1 MVEES
6 LFSMQ
11 RVKLRLMIT
20 RAGNHSAAIWCCPK
34 IRGPECSRYSEKT
47 AARDHAAVPR
57 QFVCPG
63 RSVEDRGQ
71 YLGLQVRVWNGW
83 RQLDLRPNDIGI
95 AIDHTADCP
104 ENRSQARDRG
114 SNWKTDVLAHLVPP
128 IEELT
133 TIAKNMCDAVHT
145 TRALSLR
152 RSVAHVAVPRP
163 STTTHPRRN
172 QWSRRRTFATQS
184 YSATPR
190 VGQGRRC
197 RRGPRTHV
205 WGRHVDC
212 VGRLRVQ
219 VPRPTDD
226 AQVKRRTRQAPQNGS
241 SLVRPL
247 APTNRTV
254 GWVVVESPGRIPM
267 ALSFSGARRLD
278 KGPRIRQSK

>member
-1 MVEES
+1 
-6 LFSMQ
+6 
-11 RVKLRLMIT
+11 
-20 RAGNHSAAIWCCPK
+20 
-34 IRGPECSRYSEKT
+34 
-47 AARDHAAVPR
+47 
-57 QFVCPG
+57 
-63 RSVEDRGQ
+63 
-71 YLGLQVRVWNGW
+71 
-83 RQLDLRPNDIGI
+83 
-95 AIDHTADCP
+95 
-104 ENRSQARDRG
+104 
-114 SNWKTDVLAHLVPP
+114 
-128 IEELT
+128 
-133 TIAKNMCDAVHT
+133 MCDAVHT

-226 AQVKRRTRQAPQNGS
+226 AQVRADSTRSAGRELRPPEHVEPVPECRDIGLCFRVGLALATPQQSYAGAS
-241 SLVRPL
+241 ASTITIQRAAGDRITASLL
-247 APTNRTV
+247 AKPRQIWLIGET
-254 GWVVVESPGRIPM
+254 
-267 ALSFSGARRLD
+267 AR
-278 KGPRIRQSK
+278 KIGVAQ